1 MPAEKRK
8 IIIIPG
14 FGESESEEAYIQL
27 KEDIQS
33 YSGSIVEF
41 YNPIWDRRT
50 VRHWI
55 NDFKNKFKDVDLS
68 QFTVIGFSMGA
79 YITLALSKEQKFKK
93 IILASLSPYF
103 KENLK
108 QLPED
113 ALKFMGKNRIK
124 DFSSVMV
131 PSTIN
136 SSCTFLFGDKDWKIA
151 IAQAEKLAS
160 KYNGKFFLIKDTG
173 HELTEN
179 YIKKITAE
187 A

>member
-79 YITLALSKEQKFKK
+79 YITLALTKEKKFKK
-93 IILASLSPYF
+93 INM
-103 KENLK
+103 EVQLK
-108 QLPED
+108 W
-113 ALKFMGKNRIK
+113 LK
-124 DFSSVMV
+124 VE
-131 PSTIN
+131 
-136 SSCTFLFGDKDWKIA
+136 
-151 IAQAEKLAS
+151 Q
-160 KYNGKFFLIKDTG
+160 
-173 HELTEN
+173 
-179 YIKKITAE
+179 
-187 A
+187 